1 MLWPTVSKIGLARP
15 LALYAAP
22 IFRMNDVGEVF
33 DHPQVR
39 ARKRLLE
46 VSVPGGAVQLP
57 RMPFNIQGVEEDDG
71 AVPAVGQHTD
81 AILAELGYG
90 ELEIE
95 SMHAAGAV

>member
-1 MLWPTVSKIGLARP
+1 MLFRSFTVEEAEAR
-15 LALYAAP
+15 LEAAGVAYS
-22 IFRMNDVGEVF
+22 RMNDVGEVF

-46 VSVPGGAVQLP
+46 VSVPGGAVQLL
-57 RMPFNIQGVEEDDG
+57 RMPFNIQCVEEDGG